1 MECGTE
7 LQRSINIVD
16 LIGNTFFQGEMHGL
30 QKEISIRNWN
40 RGIYFVTIKSSKQT
54 VVKKVIVF

>member
-1 MECGTE
+1 
-7 LQRSINIVD
+7 
-16 LIGNTFFQGEMHGL
+16 MHGL

>member
-1 MECGTE
+1 

-40 RGIYFVTIKSSKQT
+40 RGIYFVTIKSSKQA